1 MANVQKK
8 NARGHRREEKK
19 AAARGTAPAPKKRTK
34 AEQARWEQM
43 ELEAQAAAAKRQ
55 ENISRIVGVA
65 IFALSVIFF
74 FVAVIGGDGAWKV
87 VHNVYLGLFG
97 MLAAVL
103 FPILAVAIILLYSYK
118 ENKAKKRAM
127 EEGTAAQK
135 SPVSPRELIA
145 KGVESVIIVLL
156 IAALIHIIENPT
168 GLKFADSVK
177 LGYIQ
182 APYEFN
188 GGFFG
193 ALIGW
198 ALLTF
203 GKAPAVIVDLVLLVV
218 DFMLLARLT
227 VMQFLNGAAQPA
239 KKAYE
244 KAGDA
249 IEVYRERRQA
259 NIDVPLDAHAPG
271 EQETE
276 EEPPAQK
283 GKKKNTDAVDTDS
296 IVKELNQ
303 KHSKKIAEKKQ
314 SAPEKAKSL
323 DEIVDKAT
331 EEADPKKTDPSEVFT
346 VTDAQMEAGV
356 ADYKLPPV
364 SLLTPAQH
372 KSVKDVSGGAEIQC
386 GAAD

>member
-1 MANVQKK
+1 M
-8 NARGHRREEKK
+8 
-19 AAARGTAPAPKKRTK
+19 
-34 AEQARWEQM
+34 
-43 ELEAQAAAAKRQ
+43 
-55 ENISRIVGVA
+55 
-65 IFALSVIFF
+65 
-74 FVAVIGGDGAWKV
+74 IGGDGAWKV

-259 NIDVPLDAHAPG
+259 NIDVPW
-271 EQETE
+271 TRT
-276 EEPPAQK
+276 PPANRRRRRSRLHK
-283 GKKKNTDAVDTDS
+283 
-296 IVKELNQ
+296 
-303 KHSKKIAEKKQ
+303 
-314 SAPEKAKSL
+314 KAKRRIRTL
-323 DEIVDKAT
+323 WIQ
-331 EEADPKKTDPSEVFT
+331 T
-346 VTDAQMEAGV
+346 V
-356 ADYKLPPV
+356 L
-364 SLLTPAQH
+364 
-372 KSVKDVSGGAEIQC
+372 
-386 GAAD
+386 

>member
-177 LGYIQ
+177 LGYTQ

-193 ALIGW
+193 ALMGT
-198 ALLTF
+198 A
-203 GKAPAVIVDLVLLVV
+203 DLWQG
-218 DFMLLARLT
+218 T
-227 VMQFLNGAAQPA
+227 GHYCGSGAA
-239 KKAYE
+239 
-244 KAGDA
+244 
-249 IEVYRERRQA
+249 
-259 NIDVPLDAHAPG
+259 
-271 EQETE
+271 
-276 EEPPAQK
+276 
-283 GKKKNTDAVDTDS
+283 
-296 IVKELNQ
+296 
-303 KHSKKIAEKKQ
+303 
-314 SAPEKAKSL
+314 
-323 DEIVDKAT
+323 
-331 EEADPKKTDPSEVFT
+331 
-346 VTDAQMEAGV
+346 
-356 ADYKLPPV
+356 
-364 SLLTPAQH
+364 
-372 KSVKDVSGGAEIQC
+372 GGGLYAA
-386 GAAD
+386 GAADGDAVLKRRGTAGKESL

>member
-1 MANVQKK
+1 MYKRRC
-8 NARGHRREEKK
+8 RGHRREEKK

-118 ENKAKKRAM
+118 ENKAKKKRAM

-168 GLKFADSVK
+168 GV
-177 LGYIQ
+177 
-182 APYEFN
+182 
-188 GGFFG
+188 
-193 ALIGW
+193 
-198 ALLTF
+198 
-203 GKAPAVIVDLVLLVV
+203 
-218 DFMLLARLT
+218 
-227 VMQFLNGAAQPA
+227 
-239 KKAYE
+239 
-244 KAGDA
+244 
-249 IEVYRERRQA
+249 
-259 NIDVPLDAHAPG
+259 
-271 EQETE
+271 
-276 EEPPAQK
+276 
-283 GKKKNTDAVDTDS
+283 
-296 IVKELNQ
+296 
-303 KHSKKIAEKKQ
+303 
-314 SAPEKAKSL
+314 
-323 DEIVDKAT
+323 EI
-331 EEADPKKTDPSEVFT
+331 
-346 VTDAQMEAGV
+346 
-356 ADYKLPPV
+356 
-364 SLLTPAQH
+364 
-372 KSVKDVSGGAEIQC
+372 C
-386 GAAD
+386 R

>member
-1 MANVQKK
+1 M
-8 NARGHRREEKK
+8 
-19 AAARGTAPAPKKRTK
+19 
-34 AEQARWEQM
+34 
-43 ELEAQAAAAKRQ
+43 
-55 ENISRIVGVA
+55 A

-177 LGYIQ
+177 LGYTQ

-203 GKAPAVIVDLVLLVV
+203 GKAPGHYRG
-218 DFMLLARLT
+218 F
-227 VMQFLNGAAQPA
+227 GAA
-239 KKAYE
+239 
-244 KAGDA
+244 
-249 IEVYRERRQA
+249 
-259 NIDVPLDAHAPG
+259 
-271 EQETE
+271 
-276 EEPPAQK
+276 
-283 GKKKNTDAVDTDS
+283 
-296 IVKELNQ
+296 
-303 KHSKKIAEKKQ
+303 
-314 SAPEKAKSL
+314 
-323 DEIVDKAT
+323 
-331 EEADPKKTDPSEVFT
+331 
-346 VTDAQMEAGV
+346 
-356 ADYKLPPV
+356 
-364 SLLTPAQH
+364 
-372 KSVKDVSGGAEIQC
+372 GGGLYAA
-386 GAAD
+386 GAADGDAVLKRRGTTGQEGLRKGRGCH